1 VTINF
6 SGLFPTRFF
15 SKFFSNVTSKISF
28 FVLLFVVASLNF
40 SLSNQAQAEVNTGT
54 RHMFLL
60 RAGMGQIIGTYYFAV
75 NVTGEKPETLKFRL
89 LLPKEVVDFAPA
101 EGLETKDI
109 ALGQD
114 GGIYVD
120 KEFNPGFNLIGVYFN
135 AKSPDSYGQL
145 TLDFPAD
152 VVELRVISQSEGL
165 EITSPGFEKV
175 SLNGNE
181 EVNFKSGIASKD
193 VIKSGTKVVLSY
205 TGLPED
211 RSWFWILGSI
221 TAGLIIGLSL
231 LLSFKTKESALG
243 AEVKI

>member
-1 VTINF
+1 M
-6 SGLFPTRFF
+6 LFFA
-15 SKFFSNVTSKISF
+15 
-28 FVLLFVVASLNF
+28 ASLNF
-40 SLSNQAQAEVNTGT
+40 SISNQAQAEVNTGT

-101 EGLETKDI
+101 EGLEAKDI

-175 SLNGNE
+175 SLNDNE
-181 EVNFKSGIASKD
+181 EVNFKSGIASKET
-193 VIKSGTKVVLSY
+193 IKSGTKVVLSY